1 MHVLAPHPCSARP
14 ILADSLAALAWLVFL
29 SGLAGLAGCATPVS
43 TLQPAETL
51 PRGDWHVGAALDLS
65 LPVSR
70 IGAAVDA
77 AVDIAG
83 KYSRDPGYV
92 PTPEEQRTY
101 LNAAVGLAL
110 NHPAVINDFMVR
122 YGLRDGLEVGGRYAG
137 NSFHLGAKLR
147 LFDQPRW
154 APGWQGAVDVSYV
167 HSSFSGLLFDVLS
180 FLRID
185 DFSRRDVQV
194 PLIFG
199 RRLGRLGRVWL
210 GPKYIYGQV
219 HVDAALQNVDGTLAV
234 DTSVHYLGGFGGLA
248 LGYAKVF
255 FIAELTVMNMFADP
269 VLLGQPTDV
278 GGIMVMPAFGVMA
291 RF

>member
-1 MHVLAPHPCSARP
+1 MQALVLRSPFVHPK
-14 ILADSLAALAWLVFL
+14 LAATLAVLAWLAI
-29 SGLAGLAGCATPVS
+29 LAGGCATPVS

-51 PRGDWHVGAALDLS
+51 PRGGWHVGAAMDLS

-77 AVDIAG
+77 AADIAS
-83 KYSRDPGYV
+83 KYSQDPGYT

-110 NHPAVINDFMVR
+110 NHPAVINDLMVR
-122 YGLRDGLEVGGRYAG
+122 YGVRDWLEVGGRYAG
-137 NSFHLGAKLR
+137 NSMHLGAKVR

-154 APGWQGAVDVSYV
+154 APGWQGALDISYV
-167 HSSFSGLLFDVLS
+167 HSSFSGVLFDVLS
-180 FLRID
+180 FLNID

-199 RRLGRLGRVWL
+199 RRLGRFGRVWL

-219 HVDAALQNVDGTLAV
+219 HVDAKLQNVDDTLAV
-234 DTSVHYLGGFGGLA
+234 DTHVHYLGGFGGVA
-248 LGYAKVF
+248 VGYSKVF
-255 FIAELTVMNMFADP
+255 LVAELTVMNMFANP
-269 VLLGQPTDV
+269 ELLGQPTDV
-278 GGIMVMPAFGVMA
+278 GGLMLMPSIGVMA